1 MTLSK
6 VTAKNDP
13 PKSTRREHIE
23 TQILEGVRYGGGR
36 IVLAIIRSGLGS
48 ATEGF
53 AASSMISRVL
63 L

>member
-23 TQILEGVRYGGGR
+23 TQILEGVRYELQSLAATKNSPLTYLSYGS
-36 IVLAIIRSGLGS
+36 VLAGAI
-48 ATEGF
+48 TYD
-53 AASSMISRVL
+53 
-63 L
+63 